1 MKTKQQLKKSL
12 KHWEAEL
19 AVVASDII
27 EKQTQLSE
35 IQLLIDAL
43 RIEIRN
49 SSERRESRS

>member
-12 KHWEAEL
+12 KHWEAQL
-19 AVVASDII
+19 VAVAGDII
-27 EKQTQLSE
+27 EKQAHLSE

-49 SSERRESRS
+49 ASS